1 MYRLLLCGLVLLAAT
16 SVTLAADNDKKSAP
30 ITKSADPEL
39 DAQVVVVATPPPV
52 SKGQIVFMVITAC
65 LLIVLVAQVV
75 FLRSDLERIL
85 AGKR

>member
-1 MYRLLLCGLVLLAAT
+1 MYRLLLCGLVLLAAA
-16 SVTLAADNDKKSAP
+16 SVTLAADNDKKNAP
-30 ITKSADPEL
+30 ISKSSEPEL

-75 FLRSDLERIL
+75 FLRSDLERML
-85 AGKR
+85 AGKK